1 MNSKLSKSRV
11 IHARATATPNA
22 INTRLRRHQIGYKA
36 RSNASI
42 GFMTKSRSE
51 LDMAQ
56 LVAWGHFGEPSGYSH
71 RVLTPAHA
79 LRNARAAIGI
89 PLPETEE
96 DEPCNA

>member
-51 LDMAQ
+51 LER
-56 LVAWGHFGEPSGYSH
+56 LH
-71 RVLTPAHA
+71 RENAILLEERRELHNYASYYFAH
-79 LRNARAAIGI
+79 
-89 PLPETEE
+89 
-96 DEPCNA
+96 